1 MPIITADKF
10 RQLSEQAREMAE
22 QMNDPSS
29 RHAMMGIALSYDR
42 LALRA
47 LIRDTLMPETK
58 RIGTP
63 RHDDRAA

>member
-1 MPIITADKF
+1 
-10 RQLSEQAREMAE
+10 MAE